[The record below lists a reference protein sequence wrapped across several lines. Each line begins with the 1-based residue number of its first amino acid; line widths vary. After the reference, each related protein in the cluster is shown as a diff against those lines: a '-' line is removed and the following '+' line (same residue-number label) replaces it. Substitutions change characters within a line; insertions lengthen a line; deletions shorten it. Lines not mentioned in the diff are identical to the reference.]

1 MKTPRTQRLLDRV
14 GVRFFFS
21 TLASCFHRAWVTA
34 VCAALLLVAV
44 ARLLALV
51 PEQAVFV
58 ALGVLALGT
67 LLFPLLTTRRP
78 KPPQVARLV
87 DERTNSKELFLTAAL
102 IEQSRGDF
110 QSIVIQQA
118 EERATGIEPQR
129 VVPFRWQ
136 RGTRDIFGSAA
147 ILAVALLWLPQLDPF
162 KRQEERNKLAKQQ
175 EQLEKAKKAT
185 SIRAEQI
192 KDGDNRDSEHVKQA
206 LAALEKTFK
215 EAKPL
220 DKELNLKKLA
230 ERQKELGEL
239 WRQAASQ
246 QRNDAFE
253 KGAQQ
258 FGAVNPQRANQWR
271 EDLKKGDLS
280 SMKKEMQGIREEMKR
295 IAAMPES
302 AEKRGAQEQLA
313 QRLNSLADGLKQT
326 ANSPQLQAALQRAQQ
341 QLDLSKLS
349 ELSKESLEAAQQSM
363 NLSEQELQQLAQ
375 SLQDLQNLEDALK
388 NLQMARQLASQC
400 KLDGEACKECQGQSD
415 YAALYAKLLNNP
427 AGFGPGMGP
436 NPGQGAGGKAPEND
450 EADTDFKKEKSPT
463 QLSGGKML
471 LQWKVNEVGPTGARA
486 EEYRD
491 AIRQVKQGVSEAIA
505 NEQVPPGYHET
516 IQKYFDTL
524 AEQQPASAPAAK

>member
-14 GVRFFFS
+14 GVRYFCS
-21 TLASCFHRAWVTA
+21 ALASCFRRGWVRAVGA
-34 VCAALLLVAV
+34 GLLLVVV

-51 PEQAVFV
+51 PEQAVFIT
-58 ALGVLALGT
+58 LGVLAVGVFLV
-67 LLFPLLTTRRP
+67 PLVVTRRL

-102 IEQSRGDF
+102 IEESRENF
-110 QSIVIQQA
+110 QSIVVQQA
-118 EERATGIEPQR
+118 EERAGTIEPQR

-136 RGTRDIFGSAA
+136 KGTRDIFGSAA

-162 KRQEERNKLAKQQ
+162 KRQEERNKVARQQ

-185 SIRAEQI
+185 VLRAEQI
-192 KDGDNRDSEHVKQA
+192 KEGDNRESEKVQQA

-220 DKELNLKKLA
+220 EKELNLKQLT

-253 KGAQQ
+253 KSSQQ
-258 FGAVNPQRANQWR
+258 FGAVNPERANQWR
-271 EDLKKGDLS
+271 EELKKGDIS
-280 SMKKEMQGIREEMKR
+280 GIKKEMQAIKEEMKR
-295 IAAMPES
+295 LTAMPES

-326 ANSPQLQAALQRAQQ
+326 ANSPQLQAALQRALQ

-349 ELSKESLEAAQQSM
+349 QLSKESLEAAQQSM

-388 NLQMARQLASQC
+388 NLQMARQLASEC
-400 KLDGEACKECQGQSD
+400 KLDGEGCKECQGQAD
-415 YAALYAKLLNNP
+415 YAALYAKLLNNRTGP
-427 AGFGPGMGP
+427 GPGMGP

-450 EADTDFKKEKSPT
+450 EAETDFKKEKSPT

-516 IQKYFDTL
+516 IQKYFDSLT
-524 AEQQPASAPAAK
+524 EQQPAAK